1 MFKKIY
7 ASNNL
12 KRIPKPCPSSEAAIA
27 RMKAAKPRNTIPEK
41 ALRSMLYRK
50 GLRFRLDQKPIGNL
64 NRRADIV
71 FRSAKIAI
79 FVDGCFWH
87 GCPVHGT
94 QSKSNAEYWAMKI
107 KQNQDRD
114 IDTTNRLKA
123 AGWKVIRVWEHED
136 PEEAS
141 QRIFQSL

>member
-1 MFKKIY
+1 
-7 ASNNL
+7 
-12 KRIPKPCPSSEAAIA
+12 
-27 RMKAAKPRNTIPEK
+27 
-41 ALRSMLYRK
+41 MLYRK